1 MGALRVCVSAS
12 AASRLACARDAIR
25 ACPSGTRVL
34 IVGATRGAADDLARS
49 IAAEAPATFGLQR
62 LSLTQLAAKTAIL
75 TLASRGVASS
85 TWLGAEAV
93 AARVSF
99 DATRSGTLT
108 YFDAVSR
115 TPGFPRALART
126 LQELR
131 LAGVTSA
138 RLTPLPLAGPD
149 LADLLERIEASFA
162 AASTADRAELFRAAT
177 EAVAAAPAAEV
188 VVLLDVPFDHAA
200 EREFLAA
207 VMSGASTT
215 LATVPHGDAEALAFL
230 EQKGGVIERRTEAGD
245 GDLACLRRF
254 LFTADA
260 LAEPRE
266 LDGSLVVFSAPGEG
280 RESVEIARRIL
291 HEARRGRR
299 FDEMAILVRSPHSY
313 VGLLEHA
320 LTRAG
325 VPAWFDR
332 GTRRPHPAGRAFLA
346 LLACA
351 AESLSAARFAEYL
364 SLGQVPD
371 EHAARDRAWVAPPDE
386 AVNRVPVV
394 EETSDEDAVDAEDDG
409 GTDQVRAGT
418 LRAPWRWEKLL
429 LESRVVGRDAVRW
442 RRRLDGKAAEL
453 ERQKREALLDE
464 GGEAKVEAIT
474 RMLEQLEHLRAF
486 ALPIMETL
494 ASWPEQAVWGE
505 WLDLFEELVPRVLRA
520 PSHVLRVLA
529 DLRPMADVG
538 PIDLDEAR
546 RVLAERLL
554 LLESSPP
561 VRRYGRVFVGTP
573 QQARGRSFAV
583 VFVPGLAERMFPQKP
598 REDAL
603 LLDDLRRHVDESLP
617 TQHHRLTVERQLLQ
631 IAVGAASERLYVSY
645 PRIELSES
653 RARVPS
659 FYALDIMRAA
669 TGRIPH
675 HEELERRARDAGD
688 ATLAWPAPSRPEDAI
703 DDQEHDLA
711 VLRRLLDE
719 TDPAAVRGHAHY
731 LLKLNEC
738 LRRSVVDRWARGE
751 RRWSP
756 SDGLIR
762 VSPYTKDALASR
774 RLTAKPYS
782 LSSLQRFS
790 VCPYQFL
797 LASIFKLQ
805 KLDVPEPLQR
815 MDPLTRGSLFHEI
828 QAAFFREMERRGELP
843 ITAATLERAQ
853 ATLQEVAAAAAARWH
868 DELAP
873 AVERV
878 WADEIAAIGRDLR
891 AWLDTVARDGEEW
904 LPKYFEYGF
913 GDVPGERDP
922 RSRQEAVELP
932 GGFKLKGA
940 IDLIEEHRQT
950 KALRL
955 TDHKT
960 GRKPDRIEKVII
972 GGGSIL
978 QPVLYAM
985 TIEAALDQPVY
996 CGRLYYCTSAGSFY
1010 THEIPLNEY
1019 TREAGLEVLE
1029 VVDRAIARGFLA
1041 PAPTEDACGRCDF
1054 RPVCGPGVPA
1064 RIRRK
1069 PQNELADLQALRS
1082 RP

>member
-1 MGALRVCVSAS
+1 MS
-12 AASRLACARDAIR
+12 
-25 ACPSGTRVL
+25 
-34 IVGATRGAADDLARS
+34 
-49 IAAEAPATFGLQR
+49 APATFGIQR

-75 TLASRGVASS
+75 TLASEGLTSS

-93 AARVSF
+93 AARVAF
-99 DATRSGTLT
+99 DATQDGSLA
-108 YFDAVSR
+108 YFRAVSR

-131 LAGVTSA
+131 LAGVRA
-138 RLTPLPLAGPD
+138 PQLTPLPLAGPD
-149 LADLLERIEASFA
+149 LADLLERIDASFA
-162 AASTADRAELFRAAT
+162 AASSADRAELFRAAART
-177 EAVAAAPAAEV
+177 IARAPAADV
-188 VVLLDVPFDHAA
+188 VVLLDLPFEHAA
-200 EREFLAA
+200 ERELI
-207 VMSGASTT
+207 GALVDSASST
-215 LATVPHGDAEALAFL
+215 LATIPDGDVESRRYL
-230 EQKGGVIERRTEAGD
+230 EGIGGAVESRDSAGID
-245 GDLACLRRF
+245 DLACLRRY
-254 LFTADA
+254 LFNADS
-260 LAEPRE
+260 LPGQRE
-266 LDGSLVVFSAPGEG
+266 LDGSLTLFSAPGEG

-291 HEARRGRR
+291 NEARRGRR

-313 VGLLEHA
+313 FGLLEHA

-351 AESLSAARFAEYL
+351 GESLSAARFAEYL

-371 EHAARDRAWVAPPDE
+371 EQASRDRTWVPSPDE
-386 AVNRVPVV
+386 AVNRVPM
-394 EETSDEDAVDAEDDG
+394 TGGDEDSSAGEVSSDTE
-409 GTDQVRAGT
+409 QVTAGT

-429 LESRVVGRDAVRW
+429 VEAAVIGRDAGRW
-442 RRRLDGKAAEL
+442 RRRLDGKAREL
-453 ERQKREALLDE
+453 ELQKREALLDD
-464 GGEAKVEAIT
+464 GGDARLDAIT
-474 RMLEQLEHLRAF
+474 HVLEQLEHLRAF
-486 ALPIMETL
+486 TLPIVETL
-494 ASWPEQAVWGE
+494 AAWPAEALWGA
-505 WLDLFEELVPRVLRA
+505 WLDLFEALVPRVLRT

-529 DLRPMADVG
+529 DLRPMAEVG

-554 LLESSPP
+554 LLEAEPP
-561 VRRYGRVFVGTP
+561 ARRYGRVFVGTP
-573 QQARGRSFAV
+573 QQARGRSFSV

-603 LLDDLRRHVDESLP
+603 MLDDLRREVDRSLP
-617 TQHHRLTVERQLLQ
+617 TQTHRLHAERQLLQ
-631 IAVGAASERLYVSY
+631 IATGAASERLYVSY

-659 FYALDIMRAA
+659 FYALDVMRAA

-711 VLRRLLDE
+711 VLRTLLDE

-774 RLTAKPYS
+774 RLTARPYS

-790 VCPYQFL
+790 ACPYQFL

-805 KLDVPEPLQR
+805 PLELPQPLQR

-828 QAAFFREMERRGELP
+828 QAHFFREMERRGALP
-843 ITAATLERAQ
+843 ITADSIERAR
-853 ATLQEVAAAAAARWH
+853 AVLNDVVTAAAARWH

-878 WADEIAAIGRDLR
+878 WVDEIAAIGRDLR
-891 AWLDTVARDGEEW
+891 AWLESVGRDGAEW

-913 GDVPGERDP
+913 GEVPGERDP
-922 RSRQEAVELP
+922 RSRPDAVELP

-950 KALRL
+950 KVLRL

-960 GRKPDRIEKVII
+960 GRKPDRIDKVII
-972 GGGSIL
+972 HGGSML

-985 TIEAALDQPVY
+985 SIEVALDQPVY
-996 CGRLYYCTSAGSFY
+996 CGRLYYCTSAGSFHV
-1010 THEIPLNEY
+1010 HEIPLNEY
-1019 TREAGLEVLE
+1019 TREAGLEVLQ
-1029 VVDRAIARGFLA
+1029 VVDRAIERGFLA

-1054 RPVCGPGVPA
+1054 RPVCGPGMFA
-1064 RIRRK
+1064 RILRK
-1069 PQNELADLQALRS
+1069 PQNELADLLALRS